1 MIMRDWLEP
10 FREWFDRRP
19 AAAEVSHLSAVVR
32 AVEGMGDDVR
42 TWGDEVLATAAGN
55 LDVSTRVGLAAYL
68 AIARELA
75 ERSTGMRPFT
85 VQLHAA
91 AAMLRGVSMELDT
104 GEGKTLVGAVAAA
117 GYAISGGPVHV
128 LSANEYLA
136 RRDAEWMGPFFS
148 SLGLSYGAVTAD
160 STQEA
165 RRRAYAADI
174 TYVPVTEAGFDIL
187 RDRLVLTPR
196 QRVRRH
202 VPVAILDEA
211 DAVLLDEGR
220 VPLVLAAESVTA
232 PEGPTPE
239 VMALASTLREDI
251 HYAVDQD
258 HRSLHVTDEGFLAL
272 EEWFPDADLF
282 GADHQLLAETHV
294 ALHARVLLVRDVDYV
309 IRDAR
314 AWLVSAARGRI
325 EQLQRWPE
333 GLQSAVEAK
342 EGLEPSP
349 GLDVMDQITMADLV
363 KEYDKV
369 IGMSATLMAS
379 AAELFDSHELRV
391 ARLPP
396 NTASVR
402 VDEPGRLY
410 ATPGERNHAAIALLR
425 EAHAARQPVLIATQ
439 SVADS
444 EEFAS
449 AIREAGL
456 ESVVLN
462 ARNDEREAAIIAL
475 AGEPGQITVSTQMA
489 GRGTDI
495 RLAPDSV
502 TVGGLLIIGLGVF
515 PSRRLQDQIR
525 GRSGR
530 QGDPG
535 RTILLSALGD
545 DVIAQAV
552 PDHHAPERVT
562 VEGQVLDPR
571 LCQLPDHAQQVSDG
585 AHQSLRS
592 LTHRYGRLLGL
603 QRRSLLRV
611 RERWLTQDQ
620 SVWEVLDKIP
630 DVTTTLLEEV
640 SDFEMIGA
648 TRVALLSTVDHLWSH
663 HLAYAADV
671 REGIHLRVLVRENP
685 LDEFNN
691 ILALA
696 WPSIVP
702 SSITDALHL
711 ISRAKAKDGLLD
723 LDGAG
728 LQRPSA
734 TWAYTVTDNSLG
746 TEAERMAKALFKD
759 GRRTGY
765 F

>member
-1 MIMRDWLEP
+1 MMRDWLEP
-10 FREWFDRRP
+10 VREWFDRRP
-19 AAAEVSHLSAVVR
+19 AAAEVSRLSAIVR
-32 AVEGMGDDVR
+32 AAEAMSSDVGS
-42 TWGDEVLATAAGN
+42 WSDEDLATAARK
-55 LDVSTRVGLAAYL
+55 LSIPTRVGLAGFL

-117 GYAISGGPVHV
+117 GYALSGGPVHV

-148 SLGLSYGAVTAD
+148 SLGLSSGAVTSE
-160 STQEA
+160 STQGA

-187 RDRLVLTPR
+187 RDRLVLTPQ
-196 QRVRRH
+196 QRMRRH

-220 VPLVLAAESVTA
+220 VPLVLAAESATA
-232 PEGPTPE
+232 PDGPTPE
-239 VMALASTLREDI
+239 VTALASTLRENT

-258 HRSLHVTDEGFLAL
+258 HRSLHVTDEGFLAM

-282 GADHQLLAETHV
+282 GADHELLAETHV

-342 EGLEPSP
+342 EGLDPSP

-363 KEYDKV
+363 TEYDTV
-369 IGMSATLMAS
+369 IGMSATLMTS

-396 NTASVR
+396 NAASVR
-402 VDEPGRLY
+402 VDEPVRLY

-425 EAHAARQPVLIATQ
+425 SAHATGQPVLIATQ

-449 AIREAGL
+449 AIRAAEM
-456 ESVVLN
+456 EPVVLN
-462 ARNDEREAAIIAL
+462 ARNDAREAAIIAL

-495 RLAPDSV
+495 RLVPDSV
-502 TVGGLLIIGLGVF
+502 ALGGLLIIGLGVF

-535 RTILLSALGD
+535 RTVLLSALGD

-552 PDHHAPERVT
+552 PEHRAPARVT

-585 AHQSLRS
+585 SHQSLRS

-611 RERWLTQDQ
+611 REQWLTQDQ
-620 SVWEVLDKIP
+620 PVRAVLDGIP
-630 DVTTTLLEEV
+630 DVTARLLEEV
-640 SDFEMIGA
+640 SESELIGA
-648 TRVALLSTVDHLWSH
+648 TRVALLSAVDHLWSD

-691 ILALA
+691 ILAIA

-702 SSITDALHL
+702 SSITKALQL
-711 ISRAKAKDGLLD
+711 IARAKVKGGLLD
-723 LDGAG
+723 LEGAG

-759 GRRTGY
+759 ARRTGY